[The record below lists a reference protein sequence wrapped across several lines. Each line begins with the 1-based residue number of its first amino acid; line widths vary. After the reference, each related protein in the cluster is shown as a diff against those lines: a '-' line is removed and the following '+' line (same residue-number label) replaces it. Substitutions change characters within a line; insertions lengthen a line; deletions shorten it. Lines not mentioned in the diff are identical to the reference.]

1 MLNYKLKTVKGKTHF
16 DVLFKNAFKFY
27 EKDAA
32 IFVCFKE
39 QPKSEDLTEL
49 SETIEIQ
56 YAVTARK
63 RNVRKA
69 VMRNRIKRLLRESL
83 RQTFDDYSSNN
94 KITKLSEFVIVW
106 NSAPA
111 RPGMIKLSD
120 VLPVARKLIDRAESY
135 KKKQDNH

>member
-32 IFVCFKE
+32 IFVSYKE
-39 QPKSEDLTEL
+39 QPESESLTEL
-49 SETIEIQ
+49 PEPIEIQ

-63 RNVRKA
+63 RKIRKA

-83 RQTFDDYSSNN
+83 RQIFDDYSAKN
-94 KITKLSEFVIVW
+94 KITKLGEFVIVW

-120 VLPVARKLIDRAESY
+120 VLPVAQKLIERAESY
-135 KKKQDNH
+135 RKKQVNH